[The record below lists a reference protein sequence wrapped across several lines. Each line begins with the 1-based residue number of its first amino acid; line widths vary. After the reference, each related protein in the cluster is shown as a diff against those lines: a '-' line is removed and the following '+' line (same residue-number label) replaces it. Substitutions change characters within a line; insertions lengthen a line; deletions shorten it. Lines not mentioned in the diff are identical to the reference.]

1 MFRQCAG
8 NQVRNDRACRV
19 RVSKT
24 RGLSLIAFFVAA
36 LVFGVSPLPSL
47 LGFTATASISE
58 KARVWEHVQAQHID
72 SHPLTDG
79 QPGAVYLVFEEVC
92 PACVHYPASRLAGL
106 LHLGTSSSKPC
117 EFPKTHTDV
126 PKHYC
131 ETENCHALMNN
142 SLFDTS
148 AHNNAIVCVACS
160 EGTVA
165 LLRRYTGGTL
175 ILPSADDYEEMV
187 WLESVT
193 PYELLLWPRVSFTI
207 SVISTCRL
215 NSLRELLSSITSS
228 YFFGDR
234 VDLYVSLDTS
244 PTQECL
250 EYLSTF
256 EWPRGSFQ
264 VRRRIRASGGPEVAV
279 PEGLSISG
287 GDGHY
292 GVLLEDDILVS
303 QQFYSWLKFV
313 GLQLTG
319 YPKATSQ
326 RIFSISLYTPRVLET
341 GKERRTWIDYEAS
354 SVKTG
359 SVFLF
364 EVPCSWGSAF
374 AATYWS
380 KALSYF
386 EVRLTG
392 KEVYERVRDSK
403 ASTWTGSWKKWLIE
417 LGYHLHWKTVYPV
430 FQDEMSFSTNTLQ
443 DGKHM
448 VSRSALDIDMFM
460 VPLFTN
466 SSWYSQLREKRLFQ
480 NLRAFNMFLSP
491 QKM

>member
-1 MFRQCAG
+1 MLRQCTG
-8 NQVRNDRACRV
+8 NHLRKDRACRV
-19 RVSKT
+19 HVSKT
-24 RGLSLIAFFVAA
+24 SGLSLITLFVAA
-36 LVFGVSPLPSL
+36 LVFGVSLSSP
-47 LGFTATASISE
+47 ATAYVPE
-58 KARVWEHVQAQHID
+58 KARVWERVRAQQID
-72 SHPLTDG
+72 SHALTDT
-79 QPGAVYLVFEEVC
+79 QTGAVYLVFEEVC
-92 PACVHYPASRLAGL
+92 PARIYYPPSRVTGL
-106 LHLGTSSSKPC
+106 LHVGTTSSKPC
-117 EFPKTHTDV
+117 EFPKTHTNV
-126 PKHYC
+126 PKHYF
-131 ETENCHALMNN
+131 ETENCNTLINN
-142 SLFDTS
+142 TIFNTS
-148 AHNNAIVCVACS
+148 ARNIAIVCVACS
-160 EGTVA
+160 ERTVA
-165 LLRRYTGGTL
+165 LLRRYTGGSL
-175 ILPSADDYEEMV
+175 ILASADDYEEMV

-207 SVISTCRL
+207 SVMTTCRL
-215 NSLRELLSSITSS
+215 DSLRELLSSITSS

-244 PTQECL
+244 PMRECL

-256 EWPRGSFQ
+256 KLPRGSFQ

-303 QQFYSWLKFV
+303 QQFYGWLKFV

-319 YPKATSQ
+319 YPNATSQ

-466 SSWYSQLREKRLFQ
+466 SSWYSQLQEKRLFQ
-480 NLRAFNMFLSP
+480 NLRGFNMFLSP
-491 QKM
+491 QKL

>member
-1 MFRQCAG
+1 MRL
-8 NQVRNDRACRV
+8 
-19 RVSKT
+19 SKT
-24 RGLSLIAFFVAA
+24 SGLSLIAFFVAT
-36 LVFGVSPLPSL
+36 LVLGLSPLSSL
-47 LGFTATASISE
+47 LGLTATAYVPE
-58 KARVWEHVQAQHID
+58 EARVWERVRAQQID

-79 QPGAVYLVFEEVC
+79 QPGAIYLIFEKVC
-92 PACVHYPASRLAGL
+92 PARIHYPASRVAGL
-106 LHLGTSSSKPC
+106 LHVGTSISKPC

-126 PKHYC
+126 PQHYC
-131 ETENCHALMNN
+131 ETEDCHALMNN

-148 AHNNAIVCVACS
+148 ARKHATVCVACS

-175 ILPSADDYEEMV
+175 ILPSADDYDQMV

-215 NSLRELLSSITSS
+215 NSLRELLSSIASS

-234 VDLYVSLDTS
+234 VDLYVSLDAS

-256 EWPRGSFQ
+256 EWPQGSFQ

-313 GLQLTG
+313 GLQLMG
-319 YPKATSQ
+319 YPKSTSQ

-341 GKERRTWIDYEAS
+341 GKERRTWINYEAS

-374 AATYWS
+374 SATYWS

-386 EVRLTG
+386 EVRLMG
-392 KEVYERVRDSK
+392 IEVYERVRDSK

-430 FQDEMSFSTNTLQ
+430 FQGETSFSTNTLQ

-448 VSRSALDIDMFM
+448 VSRSELDINMFM

-480 NLRAFNMFLSP
+480 NLRAFNMFLFP
-491 QKM
+491 QNI